1 MWAAA
6 YGWRLPST
14 KNEVTTEDQ
23 KQKSRPL
30 NVVDNFNLQNTT
42 YNFQLGFETMDQLAQ
57 IEGTPIIEYLT
68 YEDLVLKNDT
78 LPKEA

>member
-1 MWAAA
+1 
-6 YGWRLPST
+6 
-14 KNEVTTEDQ
+14 
-23 KQKSRPL
+23 
-30 NVVDNFNLQNTT
+30 
-42 YNFQLGFETMDQLAQ
+42 MDQLAQ